1 LKDNYIRFYL
11 KYIEPLSDRIKNNIY
26 DDAAIEDLINWD
38 TIMGLQFENLV
49 LNNLQ
54 SIIRLLQI
62 NPNSV
67 LSASPYYQKHTAKQ
81 EACQVDLIIR
91 TKYSVYVCEVKF
103 RRKIGKGV
111 IDEVYEKIS
120 RIKVKNILSIRP
132 VLIYEGM
139 LSENLLREDFFDR
152 IIRFS
157 DLLVK

>member
-1 LKDNYIRFYL
+1 
-11 KYIEPLSDRIKNNIY
+11 
-26 DDAAIEDLINWD
+26 
-38 TIMGLQFENLV
+38 M
-49 LNNLQ
+49 
-54 SIIRLLQI
+54 
-62 NPNSV
+62 
-67 LSASPYYQKHTAKQ
+67 
-81 EACQVDLIIR
+81 
-91 TKYSVYVCEVKF
+91 KF

-120 RIKVKNILSIRP
+120 RIKFKDLLSIRP

>member
-1 LKDNYIRFYL
+1 
-11 KYIEPLSDRIKNNIY
+11 
-26 DDAAIEDLINWD
+26 
-38 TIMGLQFENLV
+38 
-49 LNNLQ
+49 
-54 SIIRLLQI
+54 
-62 NPNSV
+62 
-67 LSASPYYQKHTAKQ
+67 
-81 EACQVDLIIR
+81 
-91 TKYSVYVCEVKF
+91 VKF

-120 RIKVKNILSIRP
+120 RLKFKDILSIRP